1 MIIPISAHL
10 ISIENFFISCKFSSS
25 KLAYFVTLV
34 TKTNLNFYFCT
45 KLQKNMEYIYGT
57 WHWSISGFLI
67 GMTMLILIYFG
78 KSFGMS
84 SNLRTLCSM
93 AGAGKF
99 SDFFKMDWR
108 EQKWSL
114 AIVLGA
120 IVGGFIAY
128 HFLSNGSG
136 VNLNPETITQ
146 LQSLGIDAPNGK
158 LLPDALFSIE
168 TLQSPKGFA
177 ILQIGG
183 LLIGFGT
190 RYAGGCTSGHA
201 ISGLSNFQLPS
212 LVAVIGFFIG
222 GLVMAHFLLPII
234 FKTI

>member
-1 MIIPISAHL
+1 
-10 ISIENFFISCKFSSS
+10 
-25 KLAYFVTLV
+25 
-34 TKTNLNFYFCT
+34 
-45 KLQKNMEYIYGT
+45 
-57 WHWSISGFLI
+57 
-67 GMTMLILIYFG
+67 MTMLILIYFG

-177 ILQIGG
+177 ILLIGG

-234 FKTI
+234 FKII